1 MGKKYRIKHSKK
13 EDEEEL
19 FDESTLSKK
28 ELYDLNKEKK
38 LKEIEKS
45 KKKKDNKKKK
55 KKSTYKTGLVGRV
68 FAILMLILML
78 GSVIAT
84 ISYSFNR

>member
-55 KKSTYKTGLVGRV
+55 STYKTGLVGRV